1 MKALGQHD
9 IKSVVITG
17 CNRGI
22 GLAML
27 KHFVENSDPDTQI
40 FSCSRRSSPELEE
53 LGKKDNVHLITMDIT
68 NKESVE
74 SAVAE
79 VTKLLNG
86 KGLNLLINNAARASQ
101 DVFAKVVDTTT
112 EELNDIYNINV
123 TSNHLVTVSFY
134 PLLKLSGTS
143 NTDLPMCAARGL
155 ICNFSSITA
164 SVELA
169 PPFGQFNILVYSYA
183 LTKCAINMMTK
194 MCAHE
199 FKPDG
204 VLCVAVHPGWVKSD
218 MGALGGDMGT
228 GDITTDEAA
237 GHMIDIM
244 TGATEEHTGLYL
256 AKDLKRLPF

>member
-1 MKALGQHD
+1 MKALGQHE

-27 KHFVENSDPDTQI
+27 KHFIANSDPDTQL
-40 FSCSRRSSPELEE
+40 FSCSRRNSPELEK
-53 LGKKDNVHLITMDIT
+53 LGKKDNVHLITMEIT

-74 SAVAE
+74 AAVAE
-79 VTKLLNG
+79 VTKLLKG
-86 KGLNLLINNAARASQ
+86 KGLNILVNNAARASK
-101 DVFAKVVDTTT
+101 DVFAKIVETTT

-123 TSNHLVTVSFY
+123 TSNHLVTTAFY

-143 NTDLPMCAARGL
+143 NPNLPMCAARGL
-155 ICNFSSITA
+155 IVNFSSIMA
-164 SVELA
+164 SVQLA
-169 PPFGQFNILVYSYA
+169 PPMGQTLVYSYA

-204 VLCVAVHPGWVKSD
+204 VLCVAVHPGWVKTD
-218 MGALGGDMGT
+218 MGNLGGDLGS
-228 GDITTDEAA
+228 GDLTTEEAA
-237 GHMIDIM
+237 GDMVEIM
-244 TGATEEHTGLYL
+244 TGATEKHTGLFL
-256 AKDLKRLPF
+256 AKGLQRLPF